1 MSEYESNDMDIEYGE
16 PEEQNEEENEE
27 ENYQGEEE
35 NNYNEN
41 NNNNNPNNNYS
52 NKNYINDNNNNIR
65 KNNNNQNN
73 INENEEEE
81 QDNNSNNISS
91 KKYKNNNNKN
101 SSRSNTNNSKGNN
114 KKNLYGGSTIS
125 QDNNTIKN
133 EKEENIEENGESP
146 EILYEEFFN
155 YFLPAKK
162 HTLNIKECKNAMR
175 CLGLVV
181 TEREIQDFLE
191 IKEKTGKEKIN
202 LEEFKS
208 VCNKKFNESNN
219 NLTELEEAF
228 EMLDPERTGIVDSKV
243 LRHQMKVFKPK
254 MTEEEVNQILSEF
267 GEDKNGNIN
276 YREYL
281 RNIKG

>member
-1 MSEYESNDMDIEYGE
+1 MIIIIILEKIIIIKKILMKMKKKSKIIIQIIFLLKNLKIITIKILVEVILIIIEII
-16 PEEQNEEENEE
+16 
-27 ENYQGEEE
+27 
-35 NNYNEN
+35 
-41 NNNNNPNNNYS
+41 
-52 NKNYINDNNNNIR
+52 K
-65 KNNNNQNN
+65 
-73 INENEEEE
+73 
-81 QDNNSNNISS
+81 
-91 KKYKNNNNKN
+91 KN
-101 SSRSNTNNSKGNN
+101 S
-114 KKNLYGGSTIS
+114 YGGSTIS

-133 EKEENIEENGESP
+133 EKEENIEDNGESP

-155 YFLPAKK
+155 YFLPSKK

-181 TEREIQDFLE
+181 TEREIQEFLG

-208 VCNKKFNESNN
+208 VCDKKFNESNN
-219 NLTELEEAF
+219 NLVELKEAF